1 MHIRTSCR
9 CTALASGMDRLRSN
23 TPRVV
28 PNTVVRSVRLTIG
41 RSANTA
47 SDALANIAPVAAST
61 RWTNASISGSLSSS
75 TTER

>member
-1 MHIRTSCR
+1 M
-9 CTALASGMDRLRSN
+9 ASGADRLRSN

-47 SDALANIAPVAAST
+47 SDALAHLAPVAAAPHEIPTSIP
-61 RWTNASISGSLSSS
+61 SSLISGAWSSS